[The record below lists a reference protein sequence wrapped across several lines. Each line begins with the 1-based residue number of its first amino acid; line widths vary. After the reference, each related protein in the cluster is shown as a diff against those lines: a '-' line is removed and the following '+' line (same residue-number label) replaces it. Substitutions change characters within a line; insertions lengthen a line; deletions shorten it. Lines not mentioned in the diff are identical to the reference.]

1 MKNRNMA
8 ISLVAGLIAGTLVA
22 VAQTQVSS
30 NNIVGYFKLTL
41 DRGKLILLRNVFDSG
56 SANAVT
62 PESIFG
68 SSLPVGTEVYAW
80 NNQTAAYLISK
91 YTIKPGPP
99 PTFKPATTNWS
110 ISLDIS
116 RGKGFWLKIPTN
128 APQSTYTIYVMGQ
141 VPTNATETIQIAQG
155 LNMAAYAFPSD
166 ILWTNTTLAKNAQI
180 GDEMYL
186 WNPTNQSYT
195 ITKYT
200 VKPGPPPTF
209 KPATTNWSIQTLSI
223 PMGHSVWYKSGAAKE
238 WSEPRPY

>member
-1 MKNRNMA
+1 MKTRFVQL
-8 ISLVAGLIAGTLVA
+8 SVWAGILAGALVA

-56 SANAVT
+56 STNAVT
-62 PESIFG
+62 PDSLFG
-68 SSLPVGTEVYAW
+68 STLPVGTEVYAW

-91 YTIKPGPP
+91 YSIKSGPP
-99 PTFKPATTNWS
+99 PTFKPTTTNWT
-110 ISLDIS
+110 ISVDIG

-128 APQSTYTIYVMGQ
+128 APQSTYTIYFTGQ
-141 VPTNATETIQIAQG
+141 VPTNSTETIQIAQG
-155 LNMAAYAFPSD
+155 LNMAAYTFPSE
-166 ILWTNTTLAKNAQI
+166 ILWTNTALSKNSKV

-200 VKPGPPPTF
+200 IKNGPPPTF
-209 KPATTNWSIQTLSI
+209 KPVTTNWTILNMTI
-223 PMGHSVWYKSGAAKE
+223 PFGHSVWYKSAVPRE